1 MSIEKIKGLLAKIG
15 LTVNKVSE
23 TGLHWTLKMAMP
35 LNTPIEKGA
44 ELLTKAG
51 YKKVTTGIS
60 GDLEWISV
68 IDPAHDGVG
77 EPKTTETITI
87 EIPKTPEVKA
97 PPPVKEPITEIS
109 PPELEPETEPK
120 EDKTP
125 EPPSLN

>member
-1 MSIEKIKGLLAKIG
+1 MSIEKIKGLLAQIG

-23 TGLHWTLKMAMP
+23 TGLHWTFKMAMP

-87 EIPKTPEVKA
+87 EIPKTPV
-97 PPPVKEPITEIS
+97 
-109 PPELEPETEPK
+109 EPEPKEAEAEVLEEPEK
-120 EDKTP
+120 VEEPEEDKTP
-125 EPPSLN
+125 ELPSLN